1 MLLIFPRQSLAGCSC
16 RAKLR
21 GPRDRPGW
29 RLGLCL
35 RGHGQAGAA
44 SLQWPRDLAGPASE
58 ASSLRPETD
67 SPALRG
73 GDGARAARGDPDA
86 RRRRRRRGD
95 TGEGWRKQE
104 RGLPKRGCGAQKEAA
119 DFPSET
125 EEAEE
130 GRARRRR
137 RRRGVPTPGGS
148 RAGTRRRRSGA
159 GAAGGRAAWR
169 TAEVTA
175 AKPGRC
181 PASLGCESCS
191 PVAARSPPL
200 LFPRAGGVE
209 RRGDACDFWGG

>member
-1 MLLIFPRQSLAGCSC
+1 MLLIFSRRSLAGCSC
-16 RAKLR
+16 RAKGAA
-21 GPRDRPGW
+21 GPSRLATRALSPWARPG
-29 RLGLCL
+29 RGGL
-35 RGHGQAGAA
+35 AA
-44 SLQWPRDLAGPASE
+44 VARDLAGPASE

-86 RRRRRRRGD
+86 RRRRRWRGD

-137 RRRGVPTPGGS
+137 RGVPTPGGS
-148 RAGTRRRRSGA
+148 RAGTRRRRPGA

-209 RRGDACDFWGG
+209 RRSDACDFWGG